1 MKINSRGW
9 LKTSLHR
16 LQCIF
21 VVLWKYSSNKRYTG
35 AAALIRGRRLF
46 TFPLH
51 VRRLIEGGAYSG
63 AALIRGRRLFEQI
76 RYPQNNEMQLS
87 TSTGNEQSCTYA
99 HIAQQQ

>member
-9 LKTSLHR
+9 LKVSLHR

-21 VVLWKYSSNKRYTG
+21 VALWKYSNKRYTR
-35 AAALIRGRRLF
+35 AAAFIRGRRLF

-63 AALIRGRRLFEQI
+63 AALNRGKRLFEQI

-87 TSTGNEQSCTYA
+87 TSMGNKQSCTYA